1 MRRKYPRGIARV
13 PRHLASAELFL
24 HTEIARRRTLD
35 DRVAEPAAEEEERK
49 FAFGEYPRHQRLDE
63 PPLPERIGGDRRAR
77 YDPVRPVGTARD
89 RRSGEQP
96 SELQL
101 LMRITYAV

>member
-49 FAFGEYPRHQRLDE
+49 FAFGDYPRHQRLDE
-63 PPLPERIGGDRRAR
+63 PPLPERPGGDTRAPAA
-77 YDPVRPVGTARD
+77 PVRPVGPPPAPGLDHVSPAHGNEGCVKT
-89 RRSGEQP
+89 
-96 SELQL
+96 
-101 LMRITYAV
+101 